1 MTTTE
6 SIKARQEIEVVTA
19 RIMRLMADLDVET
32 KRMVVTEI
40 DRLVAFEEAS
50 HAKAEGR
57 EH

>member
-1 MTTTE
+1 MTTE
-6 SIKARQEIEVVTA
+6 SIKARQEIEAVTA
-19 RIMRLMADLDVET
+19 RIMRLLADMVVED
-32 KRMVVTEI
+32 KRAVVTEI